1 VKTATERKA
10 LSGAFSYGAAI
21 EFSFKC
27 EPILADTG
35 GAYREVKAEVT
46 IDSRTS
52 RDEMLHSVFYEVLSA
67 YLDPNEERRTFF
79 LDVADTLME
88 AHRFICAET
97 DVA

>member
-1 VKTATERKA
+1 
-10 LSGAFSYGAAI
+10 
-21 EFSFKC
+21 
-27 EPILADTG
+27 
-35 GAYREVKAEVT
+35 
-46 IDSRTS
+46 
-52 RDEMLHSVFYEVLSA
+52 MLHSVFYEVLSA

>member
-1 VKTATERKA
+1 MKTATERKA

-35 GAYREVKAEVT
+35 GAYREIKAEVT

-52 RDEMLHSVFYEVLSA
+52 QREQLHSAFYEVLGA
-67 YLDPNEERRTFF
+67 YLDPTEAEREKI
-79 LDVADTLME
+79 LEMADTLME
-88 AHRFICAET
+88 AYDCICAPS
-97 DVA
+97 V